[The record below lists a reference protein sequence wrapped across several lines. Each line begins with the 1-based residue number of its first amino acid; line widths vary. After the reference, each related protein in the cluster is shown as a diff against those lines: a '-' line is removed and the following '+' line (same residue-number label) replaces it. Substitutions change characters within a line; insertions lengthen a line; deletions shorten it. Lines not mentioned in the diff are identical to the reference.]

1 MFIQTEDTPNPEAL
15 KFLPGRIVMESGSSE
30 FTSMDDARKSPLALR
45 LFQIQGVQ
53 GVFFGSE
60 FITVTKSESLD
71 WGVLK
76 PSILA
81 AIMDF
86 YLSHEPLF
94 SGETEKSESQDGDDD
109 PIVLQIKEILDT
121 RIRPAVA
128 MDGGDIV
135 FDKFE
140 EGVLYLRMQGS
151 CAGCPSS
158 SATLKTGIENMMR
171 HYIPEVEEVRA
182 V

>member
-1 MFIQTEDTPNPEAL
+1 MFIQTEETPNPQAL
-15 KFLPGRIVMESGSSE
+15 KFLPGRVVMDSGSYE
-30 FTSMDDARKSPLALR
+30 ITSLAEAEKSPLASR
-45 LFQIQGVQ
+45 LFHIDGVQ
-53 GVFFGSE
+53 GVFFGNE
-60 FITVTKSESLD
+60 FITVTKKKDLD

-81 AIMDF
+81 AIMEF

-94 SGETEKSESQDGDDD
+94 QEEREGQVTSQEDD
-109 PIVLQIKEILDT
+109 PIVREIKEILDT

-135 FDKFE
+135 FDKFD

-171 HYIPEVEEVRA
+171 HYVPEVVEVRA

>member
-1 MFIQTEDTPNPEAL
+1 MFIQTEETPNPEAL
-15 KFLPGRIVMESGSSE
+15 KFLPGRIVMESGSAEILSADE
-30 FTSMDDARKSPLALR
+30 AQKSPLAMR
-45 LFQIQGVQ
+45 LFRIDGVQ
-53 GVFFGSE
+53 SVFFGSE
-60 FITVTKSESLD
+60 FITVTKQENVD

-81 AIMDF
+81 SIMEF

-94 SGETEKSESQDGDDD
+94 SDKNEKNESSDETQD

-151 CAGCPSS
+151 CSGCPSS

>member
-1 MFIQTEDTPNPEAL
+1 MFIQTEETPNPQAL
-15 KFLPGRIVMESGSSE
+15 KFLPGRVVMDSGSCE
-30 FTSMDDARKSPLALR
+30 ITSLAEAEKSPLALR
-45 LFQIQGVQ
+45 LFHIDGVQ
-53 GVFFGSE
+53 GVFFGNE
-60 FITVTKSESLD
+60 FITVTKKEDLD

-81 AIMDF
+81 AIMEF

-94 SGETEKSESQDGDDD
+94 QEEREGQVTSQEDD
-109 PIVLQIKEILDT
+109 PIVREIKEILDT

-135 FDKFE
+135 FDKFD

-171 HYIPEVEEVRA
+171 HYVPEVVEVRA

>member
-1 MFIQTEDTPNPEAL
+1 MFIQTEETPNPQAL
-15 KFLPGRIVMESGSSE
+15 KFLPGRVVMETGSCE
-30 FTSMDDARKSPLALR
+30 MTSPEDAQKSPLAVR
-45 LFQIQGVQ
+45 LFRIDGVQ
-53 GVFFGSE
+53 GVFYGSE
-60 FITVTKSESLD
+60 FITVTKEENLE

-81 AIMDF
+81 AIMEH
-86 YLSHEPLF
+86 YLCHEPLF
-94 SGETEKSESQDGDDD
+94 QEKNDFFSSEDQNSD
-109 PIVLQIKEILDT
+109 PLVLQIKELLDT

-140 EGVLYLRMQGS
+140 EGVVYLRMQGS
-151 CAGCPSS
+151 CSGCPSS
-158 SATLKTGIENMMR
+158 SATLKTGIENMLR
-171 HYIPEVEEVRA
+171 HYVPEVVEVRA

>member
-1 MFIQTEDTPNPEAL
+1 MFIQTEETPNPEAL
-15 KFLPGRIVMESGSSE
+15 KFLSGRIVMESGSVEILSAE
-30 FTSMDDARKSPLALR
+30 EAQKSPLATR
-45 LFQIQGVQ
+45 LFRTPGVQ
-53 GVFFGSE
+53 SVFFGSE
-60 FITVTKSESLD
+60 FITVTKQENVD

-81 AIMDF
+81 SIMEF

-94 SGETEKSESQDGDDD
+94 SDNNEKNESSDDTQD

-151 CAGCPSS
+151 CSGCPSS